1 MKTDESNSAVLS
13 EPQPAE
19 PWLKTPAA
27 CKHLSISVP
36 TLRRWVKA
44 KRIVPRR
51 TPTGEFR
58 FRREDLDA
66 LLA

>member
-1 MKTDESNSAVLS
+1 MKPTASNSAVLA
-13 EPQPAE
+13 EPENTE
-19 PWLKTPAA
+19 PWLKTPGA
-27 CKHLSISVP
+27 CKHLNISEP

-44 KRIVPRR
+44 KRITPKR

-58 FRREDLDA
+58 FRRADLDA